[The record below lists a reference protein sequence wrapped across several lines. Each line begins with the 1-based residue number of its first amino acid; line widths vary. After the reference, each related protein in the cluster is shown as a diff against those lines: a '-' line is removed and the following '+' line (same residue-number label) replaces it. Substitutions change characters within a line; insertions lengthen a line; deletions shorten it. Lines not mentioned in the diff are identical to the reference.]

1 MKNTAK
7 TLFVLL
13 LALFAA
19 VFGSV
24 SAFADGKVSYDGNA
38 KGFIFAPG
46 SELSP
51 TDLFDNLKGVMPG
64 DVATQKITID
74 NDIDKNTKIKVYMR
88 SLGAVEGSE
97 DFLSKLTLT
106 VKQDGDSVLYDAP
119 ADQKAQL
126 SDWVLLGTVYSGGK
140 IDLDLTL
147 LVPAE
152 LGNEYAQAAGY
163 IDWQFRVEELP
174 VEPTDPTPPPTGD
187 EGTQPVIYV
196 FIAIAAIAIA
206 VFLLVAVRRKK
217 HGDEIR

>member
-1 MKNTAK
+1 MKKTAK
-7 TLFVLL
+7 TFFVLL

-19 VFGSV
+19 AFGSV

-88 SLGAVEGSE
+88 SLGAVEGTE

-152 LGNEYAQAAGY
+152 LGNEYAQAVGY
-163 IDWQFRVEELP
+163 IDWQFKVEELP

-187 EGTQPVIYV
+187 EGTQPVVYV

-206 VFLLVAVRRKK
+206 VFLLIAVRRKK

>member
-7 TLFVLL
+7 TLFVML

-206 VFLLVAVRRKK
+206 VLLLVAVRRKK

>member
-7 TLFVLL
+7 TLFVML

-88 SLGAVEGSE
+88 SLGAVDGSE

>member
-1 MKNTAK
+1 MKKTAK
-7 TLFVLL
+7 TFFVLL

-19 VFGSV
+19 AFGSV

-88 SLGAVEGSE
+88 SLGAVEGTE

-152 LGNEYAQAAGY
+152 LGNEYAQAVGY
-163 IDWQFRVEELP
+163 IDWQFKVEELP

>member
-1 MKNTAK
+1 MRNTAK
-7 TLFVLL
+7 AFLVLL

-64 DVATQKITID
+64 DAATQKITID

-152 LGNEYAQAAGY
+152 LGNEYAQAVGY
-163 IDWQFRVEELP
+163 IDWQFKVEELP

-206 VFLLVAVRRKK
+206 VLLLVAVRRKK

>member
-7 TLFVLL
+7 TLFVML

>member
-196 FIAIAAIAIA
+196 FIVIAAIAIA

>member
-1 MKNTAK
+1 MKK
-7 TLFVLL
+7 TVKTFFALL
-13 LALFAA
+13 IAMLAVA
-19 VFGSV
+19 FGTV
-24 SAFADGKVSYDGNA
+24 NAFADGKVTYDGNA

-46 SELSP
+46 SDYSP

-64 DVATQKITID
+64 DAATQKITID

-88 SLGAVEGSE
+88 SLGAIEGSE

-126 SDWVLLGTVYSGGK
+126 SDWVLLGTIYSGGK

-152 LGNEYAQAAGY
+152 LGNEYAKAVGY
-163 IDWQFRVEELP
+163 IDWQFKVEELP
-174 VEPTDPTPPPTGD
+174 VEPDDPTPPPTGD

-206 VFLLVAVRRKK
+206 LFLLLVVRRKK
-217 HGDEIR
+217 HSDEI